1 MEYAAF
7 YEYIKTEL
15 CINQDKPEL
24 QCNGKCHLTE
34 ELTKVSNSENGSK
47 KNQSISVEQSVV
59 YFQDTL
65 TEYTL
70 FFPKEQP
77 LKINTSYNNIYK
89 FNYTH
94 FIFHPPLV

>member
-34 ELTKVSNSENGSK
+34 ELTKVSNSEHGSE
-47 KNQSISVEQSVV
+47 KNHSFSVEHSVV
-59 YFQDTL
+59 YFQDTHVD
-65 TEYTL
+65 YVL
-70 FFPKEQP
+70 FYPKEQP
-77 LKINTSYNNIYK
+77 LKINSLYNNIYK
-89 FNYTH
+89 YNYTDVV
-94 FIFHPPLV
+94 FHPPLV

>member
-24 QCNGKCHLTE
+24 QCNGKCHLKE
-34 ELTKVSNSENGSK
+34 ELAKASTSENGSE
-47 KNQSISVEQSVV
+47 KNHSFSVEHSVI
-59 YFQDTL
+59 YFQDTHIDYL
-65 TEYTL
+65 LFYTN
-70 FFPKEQP
+70 EQNS
-77 LKINTSYNNIYK
+77 KINSLYNDIYK
-89 FNYTH
+89 FHYTD